1 MLTIF
6 GSQKNN
12 ARSGYCDGISRRGM
26 LKIGALGVGAFG
38 LNQADLLRADAAGK
52 TQMNH
57 KSVINIFLGL
67 SLIHI

>member
-26 LKIGALGVGAFG
+26 LKIGALCVGAFG
-38 LNQADLLRADAAGK
+38 LNQADLLRADAAARRR
-52 TQMNH
+52 
-57 KSVINIFLGL
+57 
-67 SLIHI
+67 